1 MVVGAGPTGLMLA
14 LELALHGVKAR
25 VIERAVERREGS
37 RATDVHSRTLELLDA
52 HGVVRSLR
60 EQGKTVRHFNAF
72 SGGRRVSR
80 LDFDA
85 LDSRYPFTVAVPQ
98 RATEAI
104 LEAALAVRGVLVERG
119 VALEALEPGAPSR
132 ARLLGPD
139 GPRELEARFVVG
151 CDGVGS
157 EVRDAAGIGY
167 PGTTY
172 ATRYLVA
179 DVAIEWALPPDEV
192 HLFMHPDGFLNVIAL
207 PGNQVRVL
215 ADRGPED
222 QSPPSVDRLRELVAR
237 RTHLPFRLSDA
248 TMVADFRV
256 QCRLA
261 SSYRRGDVLLAGDA
275 AHTCSPLLGQGM
287 NLGLHDAVA
296 LGWRLAAVVR
306 GEAPPSL
313 LDGYALERRPVGLGI
328 LFATDLAHRL
338 SRLRGLRLRQLRDR
352 AFELGSSIPWARRSS
367 AAVTATSG
375 DLGGRLARLAR
386 SAPLVEAFAPGE

>member
-1 MVVGAGPTGLMLA
+1 M
-14 LELALHGVKAR
+14 KAR
-25 VIERAVERREGS
+25 VIEHASKRRGGS

-52 HGVVRSLR
+52 HGVVGALR
-60 EQGKTVRHFNAF
+60 EAGKTVRSFNAF
-72 SGGRRVSR
+72 SDGRRVSR

-85 LDSRYPFTVAVPQ
+85 LASRYPFTVAVPQ

-104 LEAALAVRGVLVERG
+104 LEDALAVRGVRVERG
-119 VALEALEPGAPSR
+119 VTLDALEPGAPSR
-132 ARLLGPD
+132 VTLSGPE
-139 GPRELEARFVVG
+139 GRETFEARFVVG
-151 CDGVGS
+151 CDGIGS
-157 EVRDAAGIGY
+157 AVREAVGIGY

-179 DVAIEWALPPDEV
+179 DVAMEWALPADEV
-192 HLFMHPDGFLNVIAL
+192 HLFMHPEGFLNVIAL
-207 PGNQVRVL
+207 PGAQVRIL

-222 QSPPSVDRLRELVAR
+222 RSPPSLARLRELVAG
-237 RTHLPFRLSDA
+237 RTHLPFRLGDA

-261 SSYRRGDVLLAGDA
+261 SSYRRGGVLLAGDA

-306 GEAPPSL
+306 GEAAPSL

-328 LFATDLAHRL
+328 LVATDLAHRL
-338 SRLRGLRLRQLRDR
+338 SRLRGARARQLRDA
-352 AFELGSSIPWARRSS
+352 AFVLGSSIPWARRSS

-386 SAPLVEAFAPGE
+386 SPELEALAAEE